1 MRDDFNKTEWKTF
14 SESLNKFKKEC
25 TIDLLNNTA
34 IYIYIIKIY
43 CMGKFWLL
51 IKLKR

>member
-34 IYIYIIKIY
+34 IYISLRFIVWASF
-43 CMGKFWLL
+43 GS
-51 IKLKR
+51 